1 VPPLPEAAC
10 KEVKVKL
17 GQGLADVEGDNGS
30 DGLLYPKGRYTGPMA
45 DGAPVAQPPVPGVV
59 VVWSG
64 AVPVVQAFRI
74 PEGGLVIGRELLEN
88 TTDDRISR
96 QHARVMWRDKRF
108 IVTDLGSRNGT
119 YAGGHALVDR
129 EVTVTAPSVVRTGRT
144 VCVLLDDVRR
154 FEGAQ
159 IATLHDA
166 IVGASTQPLWRE
178 VGEAAERGVNL
189 LVLGEPGSGKGR
201 MARGYAKIRNRP
213 EAVFNPT
220 IQAVPLERVVGPTIE
235 TLILEQVG
243 KLGGPNLAMLQKL
256 LDTRPQMRVVT
267 TAVMALENL
276 GLPADVC
283 ERLSTKRIHL
293 PPLRDR
299 PDEMAF
305 LVHDAVRGAEPG
317 VQIHSTLI
325 EACLLRPWPGNA
337 RELVTEVSRTAHT
350 VAHQGKNNV
359 RGEDLDNDAGHLMVG
374 APTLNAAVQP
384 TAVGKQRKKRSS
396 SRPSGQS
403 D

>member
-1 VPPLPEAAC
+1 MPDGPSVP
-10 KEVKVKL
+10 V
-17 GQGLADVEGDNGS
+17 
-30 DGLLYPKGRYTGPMA
+30 
-45 DGAPVAQPPVPGVV
+45 PVPGVV

-64 AVPVVQAFRI
+64 ATPTIHAFPI
-74 PEGGLVIGRELLEN
+74 PQGGLVLGRELLET

-96 QHARVMWRDKRF
+96 QHARVVWRDKRF

-144 VCVLLDDVRR
+144 VSVLMDDIRK
-154 FEGAQ
+154 FQGAT
-159 IATLHDA
+159 IVTKYDA
-166 IVGASTQPLWRE
+166 IVGASTTPLWQMVE
-178 VGEAAERGVNL
+178 QAAADAVNL
-189 LVLGEPGSGKGR
+189 LILGEPGSGKGR
-201 MARGYAKIRNRP
+201 MARAFVRVRNRP

-220 IQAVPLERVVGPTIE
+220 IQAVPLERVVGPATE

-243 KLGGPNLAMLQKL
+243 KLGSANLATLVKL
-256 LDTRPQMRVVT
+256 LDTRPQLRIVT
-267 TAVMALENL
+267 TAVMHLEHL
-276 GLPADVC
+276 GIPPEVTH
-283 ERLSTKRIHL
+283 RLAQRTFHL

-305 LVHDAVRGAEPG
+305 LVHDAIRNAEPG
-317 VQIHSTLI
+317 LQIHSTLI
-325 EACLLRPWPGNA
+325 ESCLLRPWPGNS
-337 RELVTEVSRTAHT
+337 RELVSEVSRTAHT
-350 VAHQGKNNV
+350 VAAQGKNNI

-384 TAVGKQRKKRSS
+384 TAVGKSPGRKRQGT
-396 SRPSGQS
+396 RPSGRS

>member
-1 VPPLPEAAC
+1 
-10 KEVKVKL
+10 
-17 GQGLADVEGDNGS
+17 
-30 DGLLYPKGRYTGPMA
+30 
-45 DGAPVAQPPVPGVV
+45 
-59 VVWSG
+59 
-64 AVPVVQAFRI
+64 
-74 PEGGLVIGRELLEN
+74 VI
-88 TTDDRISR
+88 TT
-96 QHARVMWRDKRF
+96 Q
-108 IVTDLGSRNGT
+108 
-119 YAGGHALVDR
+119 
-129 EVTVTAPSVVRTGRT
+129 
-144 VCVLLDDVRR
+144 
-154 FEGAQ
+154 
-159 IATLHDA
+159 HDA
-166 IVGASTQPLWRE
+166 IVGASTSPLWHE
-178 VGEAAERGVNL
+178 VAEAAERGVNV
-189 LVLGEPGSGKGR
+189 LVVGEPGSGKGR
-201 MARGYAKIRNRP
+201 MARGYARMRNRP

-243 KLGGPNLAMLQKL
+243 KLGGPNLAMLVKL
-256 LDTRPQMRVVT
+256 LEARPAMRVVT

-276 GLPADVC
+276 GIPPDLA
-283 ERLSTKRIHL
+283 ERLATKRIHL

-305 LVHDAVRGAEPG
+305 LVHDAVRNSEPG

-337 RELVTEVSRTAHT
+337 RELVAEVSRTAHT
-350 VAHQGKNNV
+350 VASQGKNNV